1 MKPDDLIGVRWLT
14 IQYCEKVTLPVKNL
28 MDMKGVTLEN
38 INDIEFIHS
47 EESAIYA
54 KHFTH
59 TNFIIKNSTL
69 QKFFYQTSKLS
80 RIDALTFD
88 GVKVTDEIEVSNVE
102 IDNLTISNCRINKIR
117 QEALDV
123 KVTNV
128 LKIQNN
134 TFKEVES
141 NAFKK
146 LRY

>member
-1 MKPDDLIGVRWLT
+1 M
-14 IQYCEKVTLPVKNL
+14 
-28 MDMKGVTLEN
+28 
-38 INDIEFIHS
+38 
-47 EESAIYA
+47 
-54 KHFTH
+54 
-59 TNFIIKNSTL
+59 L
-69 QKFFYQTSKLS
+69 QKFFYKTSKLS